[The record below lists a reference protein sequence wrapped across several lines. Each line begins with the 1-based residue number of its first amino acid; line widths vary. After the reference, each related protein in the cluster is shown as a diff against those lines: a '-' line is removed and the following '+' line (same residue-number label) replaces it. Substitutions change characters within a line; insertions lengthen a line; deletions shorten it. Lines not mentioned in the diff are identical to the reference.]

1 MENTD
6 ELYVFLKEQCEFNG
20 EELYKY
26 LNMLYEENFKNF
38 DQIFDRF
45 EDFKKLLFRMSTEA
59 QSKIINAL

>member
-20 EELYKY
+20 EELYEY

-45 EDFKKLLFRMSTEA
+45 EDFKKLLFRMST
-59 QSKIINAL
+59 

>member
-20 EELYKY
+20 EELYEY